1 MPNGRRTARYLEL
14 DQTKVITKG
23 VGDRLKSMDK
33 TLEAAQTQVTM
44 AGDGSNFV
52 LRM

>member
-1 MPNGRRTARYLEL
+1 MGAIASVTDLEL

-33 TLEAAQTQVTM
+33 TLEAAQTQVT
-44 AGDGSNFV
+44 AGDGSNLV